1 MKTITIET
9 VREATRCTN
18 PRFAPEKREAAKEF
32 MAAWETML
40 SASNAQEFDAAVGR
54 IERLRVQFQSQWSVS
69 IDAPLE
75 YYKFAVRWWKS
86 IDVKLSGTAYRG
98 QFVSPHLR
106 MLERRAWRAVRAQ
119 LKAERAQAEAKA
131 PAESAP
137 AAPAQPELPPVAASQ
152 ARIVPNLRGSTSD
165 GVTYHPAETV
175 LYLRRLADD
184 PATSEKKA
192 AFLRRKA
199 ELFRELAVECGVP
212 DDQVEAV
219 GEALTTARK
228 SGAVVQLSAQVYE
241 VLRRNR

>member
-9 VREATRCTN
+9 VREATHCTN
-18 PRFAPEKREAAKEF
+18 PLFAPEKREAAKEF

-54 IERLRVQFQSQWSVS
+54 IERLRVRFQAEWGVS
-69 IDAPLE
+69 IDADLE
-75 YYKFAVRWWKS
+75 YYRFTVRRWKS
-86 IDVKLSGTAYRG
+86 IDVELSGTAYRG
-98 QFVSPHLR
+98 QFVNPYRR
-106 MLERRAWRAVRAQ
+106 MLERRAWRAVRVQ
-119 LKAERAQAEAKA
+119 LKEKDGAFASAA
-131 PAESAP
+131 SAP
-137 AAPAQPELPPVAASQ
+137 AVPAQPELPPAAASQ
-152 ARIVPNLRGSTSD
+152 ARIVQGLRGTTSD

-212 DDQVEAV
+212 DSEVEAV
-219 GEALTTARK
+219 GEALTAARK
-228 SGAVVQLSAQVYE
+228 SGAVIVLEAQVYE

>member
-9 VREATRCTN
+9 VREAAHYTN
-18 PRFAPEKREAAKEF
+18 PRFAPEKREAAKAF
-32 MAAWETML
+32 VAAWEAML
-40 SASNAQEFDAAVGR
+40 SASSVQEFDAAVGR
-54 IERLRVQFQSQWSVS
+54 IERLRIHFQSQWNVS
-69 IDAPLE
+69 IDVPLE
-75 YYKFAVRWWKS
+75 DYRFVTRRWKS
-86 IDVKLSGTAYRG
+86 IDVELSGVTYWG
-98 QFVSPHLR
+98 KFVSPHLR
-106 MLERRAWRAVRAQ
+106 MLERRAWRATRAQ
-119 LKAERAQAEAKA
+119 LKAKDEAGAKA
-131 PAESAP
+131 PVESAP
-137 AAPAQPELPPVAASQ
+137 AAPAQPELPPAAASQ
-152 ARIVPNLRGSTSD
+152 AQIIPGLRGTTSD

-184 PATSEKKA
+184 PTTSEKKA

-219 GEALTTARK
+219 GEALTAARK